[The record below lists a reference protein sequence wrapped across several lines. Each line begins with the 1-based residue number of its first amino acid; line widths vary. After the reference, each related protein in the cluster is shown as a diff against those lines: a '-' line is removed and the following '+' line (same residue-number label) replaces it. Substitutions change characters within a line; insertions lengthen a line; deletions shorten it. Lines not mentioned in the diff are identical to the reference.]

1 MNLFDTIACAL
12 YVIAIALSIGAV
24 AFILINHN
32 R

>member
-12 YVIAIALSIGAV
+12 YVIATALNIGAV